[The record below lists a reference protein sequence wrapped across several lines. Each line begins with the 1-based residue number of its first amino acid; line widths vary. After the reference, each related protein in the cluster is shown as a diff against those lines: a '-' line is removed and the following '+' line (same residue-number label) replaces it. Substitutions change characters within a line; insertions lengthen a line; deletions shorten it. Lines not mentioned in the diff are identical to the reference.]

1 MPVTRLRILGT
12 PKPKLGGTL
21 ALVLAHAHGGLIQ
34 PQAKLVATAEQ
45 AGSLVLAAA
54 AAGRAATGF
63 NPIIAMPRR
72 QAAICMR
79 TRCAAFACA

>member
-12 PKPKLGGTL
+12 PKPELGGRL
-21 ALVLAHAHGGLIQ
+21 ELVLEHRHEGLTQ
-34 PQAKLVATAEQ
+34 PQARLVAEAKH

-54 AAGRAATGF
+54 AAGRAATGS
-63 NPIIAMPRR
+63 NPIIAMPKRH
-72 QAAICMR
+72 AAICMR